1 MVTEIT
7 LNLLLEK
14 IQTMELIKFTLRWN
28 LEVHER
34 GRRIKDKEKYV
45 PEVVQ
50 FIESLGRKKWMC
62 VRCIF

>member
-14 IQTMELIKFTLRWN
+14 IQTMELIKFTLRGN

-45 PEVVQ
+45 PEVDAFFNAV
-50 FIESLGRKKWMC
+50 LL
-62 VRCIF
+62 